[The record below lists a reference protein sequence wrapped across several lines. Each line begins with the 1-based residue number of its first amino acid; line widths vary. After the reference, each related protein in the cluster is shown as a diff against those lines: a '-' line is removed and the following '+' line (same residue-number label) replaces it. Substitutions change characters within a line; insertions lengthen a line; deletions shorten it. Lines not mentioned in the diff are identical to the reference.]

1 MNFGNYNIERTR
13 APRRRIPWWIYAGAV
28 IIAGL
33 VVWGAIKLLP
43 GRPAEAEQIVETTA
57 ETPAVAPAPKAP
69 PAATAPASTPPAS
82 PRNVEPAPR
91 PPVTPTPPPP
101 PPSRSPVVTP
111 PPPASP
117 AATAAQSPAPRQPST
132 PSGSSLAG
140 ALAAKNAGDLVKAR
154 TLALEVWNDPALAAQ
169 RLDAEKILNEVGIAL
184 VLSPREMPEKVD
196 YTVQPGDSLDKIAKK
211 FGTTIELIRASN
223 NIRGS
228 MIRAG
233 DRLRVLQGTF
243 SVKVSKSRN
252 DLELYLN
259 DQFFKRYGVGT
270 GEFNKTPVGD
280 FLIND
285 RIAQPTWWRPDGK
298 SIPFGHPENLLG
310 THWLSINVK
319 GYGLHGTWEPETIG
333 KQASAGCVRMLN
345 SDIEQLFTLLP
356 LGTPVSI
363 RD

>member
-13 APRRRIPWWIYAGAV
+13 APRRRTPGWIYGGA
-28 IIAGL
+28 IILAGL
-33 VVWGAIKLLP
+33 VVWGVIKLIPERPDAPDTGEAP
-43 GRPAEAEQIVETTA
+43 GVEAEPASETV
-57 ETPAVAPAPKAP
+57 PPAPAPAP
-69 PAATAPASTPPAS
+69 VTAPAPVPKPA
-82 PRNVEPAPR
+82 EPIA
-91 PPVTPTPPPP
+91 PPVTTPPQVSPKP
-101 PPSRSPVVTP
+101 DPVSAPTAAPSSANAPSGAAQASA
-111 PPPASP
+111 PAS
-117 AATAAQSPAPRQPST
+117 
-132 PSGSSLAG
+132 SSLAD
-140 ALAAKNAGDLVKAR
+140 ARNAQASGDYVKAR
-154 TLALEVWNDPALAAQ
+154 ELALAVWNNPALAA
-169 RLDAEKILNEVGIAL
+169 LKPEAEKILNEVGIAL
-184 VLSPREMPEKVD
+184 VLSPREMPGKIE

-211 FGTTIELIRASN
+211 FGTTIDLIRTSN

-233 DRLRVLQGTF
+233 DRLRILEGKF

-259 DQFFKRYGVGT
+259 DQFFKRYAVGT

-280 FLIND
+280 FVIND

-298 SIPFGHPENLLG
+298 SIPYGHPENLLG

-333 KQASAGCVRMLN
+333 HQASAGCVRMLN